1 VKLIDLVPKTSN
13 QGLAPRHSGRG
24 LGPWVGAIL
33 SALLHA
39 LILQGVLLGGGKS
52 VPVEP
57 QTPSAGGT
65 PGGDAAMT
73 VEFFSEPPPEAL
85 SVASA
90 PQLTKVPVSQVDPPD
105 DLVVEN
111 DSASASE
118 DPGDSALF
126 GRYMGQ
132 VSARI
137 ERAWLRPRT
146 PLGDSLFS
154 CQVRIEQ
161 DAAGSV
167 REITLVHCNGSA
179 RWQLSL
185 VQAIQTASP
194 LPAPP
199 DPAVFKRTFS
209 LRFESLPYSPTV
221 AAELYEPAQR
231 Q

>member
-1 VKLIDLVPKTSN
+1 MGS
-13 QGLAPRHSGRG
+13 
-24 LGPWVGAIL
+24 
-33 SALLHA
+33 
-39 LILQGVLLGGGKS
+39 GKS
-52 VPVEP
+52 MPEQP
-57 QTPSAGGT
+57 QMPSAAGA
-65 PGGDAAMT
+65 PGEDAAMT
-73 VEFFSEPPPEAL
+73 VQFFTEPAPEAL
-85 SVASA
+85 SVSA
-90 PQLTKVPVSQVDPPD
+90 PELINVPVSQVDPPD
-105 DLVVEN
+105 DLISET
-111 DSASASE
+111 DSASPAE

-146 PLGDSLFS
+146 PVGDPLFS
-154 CQVRIEQ
+154 CQARIEQ
-161 DAAGSV
+161 DASGAV
-167 REITLVHCNGSA
+167 REITLVHCNGST

-185 VQAIQTASP
+185 VQAIQAASP

-209 LRFESLPYSPTV
+209 LRFQSLPYSPTV